1 MIRFVRT
8 ASVAPGKLGDALAF
22 AKKIADFLEK
32 QHGVH
37 LEVMMPVGGNPHRIA
52 WRSEYADLATM
63 EKITSKYMGDAKYLK
78 LLSEGGP
85 NFIAGSVNDAIWR
98 TI

>member
-22 AKKIADFLEK
+22 AKKVAEYLDK

-52 WRSEYADLATM
+52 WRAEHADLAAM
-63 EKITSKYMGDAKYLK
+63 EKITAKYMADPKYLK

-98 TI
+98 TV